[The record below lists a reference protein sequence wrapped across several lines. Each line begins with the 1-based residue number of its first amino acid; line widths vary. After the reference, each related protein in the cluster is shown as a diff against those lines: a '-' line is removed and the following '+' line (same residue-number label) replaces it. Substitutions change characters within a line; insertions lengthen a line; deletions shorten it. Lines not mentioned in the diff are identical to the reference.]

1 METITLEFQPNL
13 KAKILE
19 MLSTFSSDQVKIVY
33 DDSNFDEN
41 KQKLQA
47 VSKKIENGTA
57 QFCSFEALD
66 ESLEKIISKYEN

>member
-19 MLSTFSSDQVKIVY
+19 MLSAFSQKEVRIINQN
-33 DDSNFDEN
+33 SNFDQD